1 MATTYLLDD
10 ERPRIRADYDEDE
23 GELMEGED
31 EDGEEEKDDTTDD
44 DEEDM

>member
-10 ERPRIRADYDEDE
+10 EHPRIRADYDEDE